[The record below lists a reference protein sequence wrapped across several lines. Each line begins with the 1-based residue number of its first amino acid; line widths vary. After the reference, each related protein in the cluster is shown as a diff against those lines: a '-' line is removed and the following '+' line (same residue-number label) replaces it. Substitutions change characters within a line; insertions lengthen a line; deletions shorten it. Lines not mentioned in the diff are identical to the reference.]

1 MKMVIA
7 YVESDAFEPIRE
19 ALIDVGIA
27 SISVLQA
34 AGSVPDS
41 VTKATYRGIT
51 VERHLRPKT
60 RIECVVSDE
69 LADTVVETVLEH
81 AADRRFVVVLDVGSA
96 HPMASVA

>member
-1 MKMVIA
+1 MVIA
-7 YVESDAFEPIRE
+7 YVESEAFEPIRE
-19 ALIDVGIA
+19 QLIEVGIA

-34 AGSVPDS
+34 SGSVPDA

-51 VERHLRPKT
+51 VERHMRPKT

-69 LADTVVETVLEH
+69 LADSVVETVL
-81 AADRRFVVVLDVGSA
+81 AQAPDRRFVVVLDVGSA